1 MIAVELKGVLGKK
14 FGEKWELEVDSVYE
28 IFEAI
33 QANKRNSAKI
43 FADAAKLASHFIVFV
58 NDKILASYSVFS
70 KILKPNDFVKII
82 PIVQG
87 GSPMVLFVIGMM
99 LQVLSMILLKALS
112 PKKPKDVKTS
122 SNILTGTRN
131 VSSRN
136 VVVPIGYGR
145 MRVGSVVIS
154 NDSIVRSIKLQTDEN
169 STALGYF
176 PLFDAIYRSGTN
188 QGIYF
193 FNASKSSQGIDPYI
207 MI

>member
-1 MIAVELKGVLGKK
+1 MIAVDLKGVLGKK

-58 NDKILASYSVFS
+58 NGKILASYSVFS
-70 KILKPNDFVKII
+70 KILKPNDFVQIV

-87 GSPMVLFVIGMM
+87 GSPLVLFVIGMI
-99 LQVLSMILLKALS
+99 LQVVSMILLKALS

-122 SNILTGTRN
+122 STILTGTRN

-154 NDSIVRSIKLQTDEN
+154 NDSIIKSLRLEADTN
-169 STALGYF
+169 STALGYLTLADLAYQVDVESDSF
-176 PLFDAIYRSGTN
+176 N
-188 QGIYF
+188 GI
-193 FNASKSSQGIDPYI
+193 KSSQGINPYL

>member
-1 MIAVELKGVLGKK
+1 MIAVDLKGVLGKK

-58 NDKILASYSVFS
+58 NGKILASYSVFS
-70 KILKPNDFVKII
+70 KILKPNDFVQIV

-87 GSPMVLFVIGMM
+87 GSPLVLFVIGMI
-99 LQVLSMILLKALS
+99 LQVVSMILLKALS

-122 SNILTGTRN
+122 STILTGTRN

-154 NDSIVRSIKLQTDEN
+154 NDSIVKSLRLETDSN
-169 STALGYF
+169 STALGYL
-176 PLFDAIYRSGTN
+176 PLADLAYQVDVTSDSFN
-188 QGIYF
+188 GI
-193 FNASKSSQGIDPYI
+193 KSSQGINPYL